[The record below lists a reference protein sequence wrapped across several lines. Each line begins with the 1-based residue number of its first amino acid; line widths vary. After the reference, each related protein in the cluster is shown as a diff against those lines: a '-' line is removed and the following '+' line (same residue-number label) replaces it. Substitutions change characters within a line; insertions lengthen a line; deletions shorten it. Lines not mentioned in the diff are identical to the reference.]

1 MLLAILYSA
10 NNRKVY
16 LPEMPLNLS
25 SLTRNSVLNIFKTSQ
40 APIILLVAVFIMLT
54 GNHSLF
60 KGIFNIYPL
69 TMSNAPFLASLAL
82 FFTSLTAIFFLVI
95 CHGKSTRWV
104 LALFLIIASQSAY
117 YMDHFGVIID
127 TVMIDN
133 VMQTNAHEF
142 AGLITPTLIINTILL
157 GLIPALLVLKITPRI
172 TDMKLEMKTRI
183 RLLVSFF
190 ILILLLI
197 VPFIA
202 GYTSFIREHRIV
214 RFAANPTYTTYSAI
228 KYATQQLSISK
239 NTVLNKTAEDAVLL
253 DPLSSKKELIIMVV
267 GETARAD
274 RFSLNGYKRDT
285 NPLLSKENIVNLS
298 NVTSCGTSTGVSV
311 PCMFSSLGRS
321 KYDKETALEQ
331 ENVLDVL
338 AKHGIEILWRDNNS
352 DSKGVATRMAY
363 EDFKTPT
370 HNPSCEG
377 ECRDIGMLSGLDKY
391 IASHKN
397 KDMLIVLHQMGNHGP
412 EYYRRY
418 PKEFERF
425 KPACQTGELRDCS
438 QEEVNNAYDNAILYT
453 DYFLSE
459 VINFLKKYDHDYET
473 AMLYVSDHGESLGEH
488 GIYLH
493 AAPYIIAPKEQ
504 THVPAIVWM
513 GQNFEYKAK
522 DLEPYKDH
530 AFSHDDI
537 FCTLLVAYEVE
548 SKTCEAKNGLLA
560 RNRNL
565 KYYADHVNPS
575 EPSPAVS
582 LADRPQKPI

>member
-1 MLLAILYSA
+1 MQ
-10 NNRKVY
+10 
-16 LPEMPLNLS
+16 LNLS

-40 APIILLVAVFIMLT
+40 VPVILLVAVFIMLT

-60 KGIFNIYPL
+60 KGILKIYPL
-69 TMSNAPFLASLAL
+69 TIANIPFLASLAL
-82 FFTSLTAIFFLVI
+82 FFTSLTAIFFLVT
-95 CHGKSTRWV
+95 CHGKSTKWL

-142 AGLITPTLIINTILL
+142 AGLVTPTLIMNTIIF
-157 GLIPALLVLKITPRI
+157 GLIPAWLVLKITPRI
-172 TDMKLEMKTRI
+172 TDMQLEMKTRL
-183 RLLVSFF
+183 RSLVLFF
-190 ILILLLI
+190 ILIILLI

-228 KYATQQLSISK
+228 KYATQQFSISK
-239 NTVLNKTAEDAVLL
+239 NTVLKKTAEDAVLL
-253 DPLSSKKELIIMVV
+253 DPPSSKKELIIMVV

-274 RFSLNGYKRDT
+274 RFALNGYKRDT
-285 NPLLSKENIVNLS
+285 NPLLARENIVNLS
-298 NVTSCGTSTGVSV
+298 NVTACGTSTGVSV

-331 ENVLDVL
+331 ENLLDVL
-338 AKHGIEILWRDNNS
+338 AKNGIEILWRDNNS
-352 DSKGVATRMAY
+352 DSKGVATRMVY

-370 HNPSCEG
+370 YNPSCEG

-459 VINFLKKYDHDYET
+459 VIKFLKKYDQDYET

-537 FCTLLVAYEVE
+537 FCTLLVAYEIE
-548 SKTCEAKNGLLA
+548 SKTCAAKNGLLA
-560 RNRNL
+560 RNHNL
-565 KYYADHVNPS
+565 KHYANNGNNSGTGSVI
-575 EPSPAVS
+575 S